1 MRTVQITK
9 HRILRRGHHCW
20 DIRIEGQIVR
30 KGLTSREA
38 TVWMRD
44 HDEPL
49 KAIIG
54 HIVGRELERVA
65 QFAQTNRDGW
75 RS

>member
-1 MRTVQITK
+1 
-9 HRILRRGHHCW
+9 
-20 DIRIEGQIVR
+20 
-30 KGLTSREA
+30 
-38 TVWMRD
+38 MRD

>member
-1 MRTVQITK
+1 
-9 HRILRRGHHCW
+9 
-20 DIRIEGQIVR
+20 
-30 KGLTSREA
+30 
-38 TVWMRD
+38 MRD

-49 KAIIG
+49 KAIIR
-54 HIVGRELERVA
+54 HIVGRELEGVV